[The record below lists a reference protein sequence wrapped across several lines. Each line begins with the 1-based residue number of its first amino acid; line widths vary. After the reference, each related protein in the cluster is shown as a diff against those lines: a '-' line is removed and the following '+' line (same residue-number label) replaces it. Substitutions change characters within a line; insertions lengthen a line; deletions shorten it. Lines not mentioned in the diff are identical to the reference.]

1 MQVVTPYIAGSRQSA
16 NGARTIPSVNPADG
30 QVIAELVVSGA
41 AEVDAAVASA
51 RQAQRTWAALPA
63 RERVRIL
70 WAWGDLLEQHSVEI
84 AELDVLDVGKVRSDA
99 VGEMYGAARA
109 ARYWSGS
116 VERLVGYTVPTQPGH
131 LSYTT
136 REPLGVVGVILPW
149 NGPAVMMVARIAPA
163 LACGNGIVV
172 KPSEYSP
179 LSAPR
184 IAELG
189 HEAGMPAGLI
199 NVIPGDGL
207 TGALLAEHP
216 GVNGVSFTGS
226 VATGRKVA
234 QAAVGHFA
242 KPLLELGGK
251 APNIVFADAD
261 LDTAVRGSTWGIFH
275 GAGQI
280 CVASSRLLVQ
290 DSIADE
296 VIEALTRQTKHIR
309 VGDPMAADTHVGPL
323 VSQQQY
329 DRVRGYIDAG
339 RDQGAHLQSG
349 GGAPA
354 DANPA
359 GFYVEPT
366 VFTNV
371 EPGMKIADEEIFG
384 PVLSVFR
391 FSTEDEAIEL
401 ANSLEFGL
409 SANVWTSNIDRAL
422 GVAGQIDAGMVWI
435 NSARVMD
442 PSLPFG
448 GTKNSGIG
456 SANGFEVLEE
466 MTQTK
471 RVSVNYA
478 GVSPSWPGLD

>member
-1 MQVVTPYIAGSRQSA
+1 V
-16 NGARTIPSVNPADG
+16 
-30 QVIAELVVSGA
+30 
-41 AEVDAAVASA
+41 
-51 RQAQRTWAALPA
+51 
-63 RERVRIL
+63 
-70 WAWGDLLEQHSVEI
+70 
-84 AELDVLDVGKVRSDA
+84 AELDVRDVGKVRADA
-99 VGEMYGAARA
+99 IGELYGAARA

-116 VERLVGYTVPTQPGH
+116 VERLVGYTIPTQPGH

-163 LACGNGIVV
+163 LACGNAVVV

-199 NVIPGDGL
+199 NVIPGDGM

-216 GVNGVSFTGS
+216 DVNGVSFTGS
-226 VATGRKVA
+226 VTTGRKVA

-251 APNIVFADAD
+251 APNIVFPDAD
-261 LDTAVRGSTWGIFH
+261 LDAAVRGSTWGIFH

-280 CVASSRLLVQ
+280 CVASSRLLVH
-290 DSIADE
+290 DSVADQ
-296 VIEALTRQTKHIR
+296 VVDALARQTRRIR
-309 VGDPMAADTHVGPL
+309 VGDPMSANTHVGPL

-329 DRVRGYIDAG
+329 DRVSGYIDSG
-339 RDQGAHLQSG
+339 REEGATLLVG

-359 GFYVEPT
+359 GFFVEPT
-366 VFTNV
+366 VFTAVNA
-371 EPGMKIADEEIFG
+371 GMKIAKEEIFG
-384 PVLSVFR
+384 PVLSVFT

-401 ANSLEFGL
+401 ANSLEYGL

-422 GVAGQIDAGMVWI
+422 GVAAQIDAGMVWV

-448 GTKNSGIG
+448 GTKESGIG
-456 SANGFEVLEE
+456 NANGLEVLEE
-466 MTQTK
+466 LTQTK

-478 GVSPSWPGLD
+478 GVSPGWTGLD

>member
-1 MQVVTPYIAGSRQSA
+1 
-16 NGARTIPSVNPADG
+16 
-30 QVIAELVVSGA
+30 
-41 AEVDAAVASA
+41 
-51 RQAQRTWAALPA
+51 
-63 RERVRIL
+63 
-70 WAWGDLLEQHSVEI
+70 
-84 AELDVLDVGKVRSDA
+84 
-99 VGEMYGAARA
+99 
-109 ARYWSGS
+109 
-116 VERLVGYTVPTQPGH
+116 
-131 LSYTT
+131 
-136 REPLGVVGVILPW
+136 
-149 NGPAVMMVARIAPA
+149 MMVARIAPA

-184 IAELG
+184 VAELG

-261 LDTAVRGSTWGIFH
+261 LETAVAGSTWGVFH

-280 CVASSRLLVQ
+280 CVASTRLLVQ

-296 VIEALTRQTKHIR
+296 VIEALTRQTQNIR
-309 VGDPMAADTHVGPL
+309 VGDPMLSETHVGPL

-329 DRVRGYIDAG
+329 DRVRGYIDSG
-339 RDQGAHLQSG
+339 RNEGAHLQSG
-349 GGAPA
+349 GGTPSGAIPG
-354 DANPA
+354 
-359 GFYVEPT
+359 GFFVEPT
-366 VFTNV
+366 VFTDV
-371 EPGMKIADEEIFG
+371 DPGMKIAKEEIFG

-456 SANGFEVLEE
+456 NANGFEVLEE
-466 MTQTK
+466 LTHTK